1 MGKITEAIN
10 QLKGYKWVSLTH
22 EVHDKIPYFQMFDP
36 IKKEVATTID
46 EHGFFAQNV
55 SIVTQYGTHIDAP
68 FHFVK
73 GKRELEDISNKER
86 VLPLYVIHKEQSV
99 EENNDYSLT
108 VDDIKQFEEKNGR
121 IENESFVAFSSGW
134 SNRFDRPEEFYN
146 RDEKG
151 NERTPGWSKEAL
163 EFLHEKRN
171 VQAIGHETLNTDSGL
186 DLVKNGS
193 LVAEYYWLSQDKYQ
207 VEVLNNLEQIPSTGS
222 AIFIGVPKI
231 KGAAGFSADVFAI
244 VPNE

>member
-1 MGKITEAIN
+1 MNKIINTIN
-10 QLKGYKWVSLTH
+10 QLKEYKWVSLTH
-22 EVHDKIPYFQMFDP
+22 EVHDEIPYFQMFNP

-68 FHFVK
+68 FHFAK
-73 GKRELEDISNKER
+73 GKRELEDIGNKER
-86 VLPLYVIHKEQSV
+86 VLPLYVIHKEQEV
-99 EENNDYSLT
+99 EKNNDYSLT
-108 VDDIKQFEEKNGR
+108 VDDIIEFEEENGK
-121 IENESFVAFSSGW
+121 IESDSFVALSSGW
-134 SNRFDRPEEFYN
+134 SDYFDSPEKFYD
-146 RDEKG
+146 RDDEE

-163 EFLHEKRN
+163 EFLHEERN

-207 VEVLNNLEQIPSTGS
+207 VEVLNHLKRLPSTGS
-222 AIFIGVPKI
+222 VIFIGVPKI

-244 VPNE
+244 VPNK